1 MVESFLIL
9 ADDVSTLIVPR
20 SERLLCSKSKQH
32 KSLTEVKVALIA
44 QRLG

>member
-9 ADDVSTLIVPR
+9 TDDVSTPIVSR
-20 SERLLCSKSKQH
+20 SERLPLIQEQAGMA
-32 KSLTEVKVALIA
+32 LPEVKVALIA